1 MPNIQSLSSAATVRV
16 LCQTKATKGNK
27 LVLSQRGNVDGEG
40 KLLSALPRRLRIR
53 LSGGRRRWKI
63 DNLSQIC
70 FSNFHVA
77 PIAISADLLSVDSP
91 IGGARPEIRFNIVR
105 KAESQCLTSNVMVA
119 EFLRNFHSI
128 FLSVPTT
135 FHDIFPL
142 KMNPSNVQQV
152 TSPFFFSPLKRLEVF
167 ATREPRAVLAHS
179 KICCKLKNFL
189 LSAAAVAPHLTP
201 PPHAKSR
208 IEILDAVCFAAA
220 FSLSTSG
227 RRTTTVDSR
236 ARITQDSL
244 STLHTT
250 LSR

>member
-1 MPNIQSLSSAATVRV
+1 MTKSLFALTSCLRASQLFRVSDSSLFELNLHAKHSVIVIRSNCSGSFVRRRQQKETN
-16 LCQTKATKGNK
+16 LSYRIEEMWMEKG
-27 LVLSQRGNVDGEG
+27 SF
-40 KLLSALPRRLRIR
+40 SPPSPRRLRIR
-53 LSGGRRRWKI
+53 LSGGRRRRKI

-77 PIAISADLLSVDSP
+77 PIVISANLLSVDGH

-152 TSPFFFSPLKRLEVF
+152 TSPFFISPLKRLEVF
-167 ATREPRAVLAHS
+167 ATRKPRAVLAHP
-179 KICCKLKNFL
+179 KICCKLKIFL
-189 LSAAAVAPHLTP
+189 LSAAADAPHPTP
-201 PPHAKSR
+201 PPCQKPN
-208 IEILDAVCFAAA
+208 
-220 FSLSTSG
+220 
-227 RRTTTVDSR
+227 
-236 ARITQDSL
+236 
-244 STLHTT
+244 
-250 LSR
+250 

>member
-1 MPNIQSLSSAATVRV
+1 MWMEMGSFSPPS
-16 LCQTKATKGNK
+16 
-27 LVLSQRGNVDGEG
+27 
-40 KLLSALPRRLRIR
+40 PRRLRIR
-53 LSGGRRRWKI
+53 LSGGRRRRKI

-77 PIAISADLLSVDSP
+77 PIVISANLLSVVGP

-152 TSPFFFSPLKRLEVF
+152 TSPFFISPLKRLEVF
-167 ATREPRAVLAHS
+167 ATRKPRAVLAHP
-179 KICCKLKNFL
+179 KICCKLKIFL
-189 LSAAAVAPHLTP
+189 LSAAADAPHPTP
-201 PPHAKSR
+201 PPCQKPNWDSR
-208 IEILDAVCFAAA
+208 CCLFCCCFFPLNLGEKNNNSWQPGSYYAR
-220 FSLSTSG
+220 FSLGSPHHAVQ
-227 RRTTTVDSR
+227 R
-236 ARITQDSL
+236 
-244 STLHTT
+244 
-250 LSR
+250 